1 MADGKR
7 GEDSAVALK
16 TSPSV
21 TMARGLRGGSNPLEE
36 WSGRVKAIEAGF
48 RAWMAK
54 QPIHIEAAVATA
66 VGAVQGGALGGLMG
80 SLTADGGSP
89 FPMPQPPPNANPEAM
104 ASFKQTQALAGGP
117 LVQARNFAVMTGTN
131 AGISSVMRRIR
142 GQEDIQGSMAAAFGS
157 GALFSIVSGVGTPN
171 PVVNAITTGV
181 AFAVFQGGFFMIG
194 QKFSKPPSEDTCY
207 SRTRSML
214 HKLGLEKYEKNFK
227 RGLLNDQTLPLL
239 TDSALRDV
247 KIPPGPRLL
256 ILDQIKRDPE
266 LVRAK

>member
-7 GEDSAVALK
+7 EEGSAVVVA
-16 TSPSV
+16 SPSSV
-21 TMARGLRGGSNPLEE
+21 AMARATRGGNPLEE
-36 WSGRVKAIEAGF
+36 LSTRVKAVEAGF

-54 QPIHIEAAVATA
+54 QPIQIEAAVSTA

-89 FPMPQPPPNANPEAM
+89 FPMPQTPPNADPQAM
-104 ASFKQTQALAGGP
+104 ASLKQAQC
-117 LVQARNFAVMTGTN
+117 
-131 AGISSVMRRIR
+131 
-142 GQEDIQGSMAAAFGS
+142 SMAAAFGS
-157 GALFSIVSGVGTPN
+157 GALFSIVSGMGTPN
-171 PVVNAITTGV
+171 PAVNAITTGV

-194 QKFSKPPSEDTCY
+194 QKFSKPKTEDTNY

-214 HKLGLEKYEKNFK
+214 QQLGLQKYEKNFK
-227 RGLLNDQTLPLL
+227 NGLLTDQTLPLL

-256 ILDQIKRDPE
+256 IIDQIRRDPE
-266 LVRAK
+266 LVQSK